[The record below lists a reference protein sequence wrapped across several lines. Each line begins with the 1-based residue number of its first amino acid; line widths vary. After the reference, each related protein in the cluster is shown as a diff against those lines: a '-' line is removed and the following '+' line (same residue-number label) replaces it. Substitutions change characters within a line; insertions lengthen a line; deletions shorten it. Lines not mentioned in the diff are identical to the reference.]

1 MKKMHQPALPFP
13 VARDERH
20 IAEYLR
26 QRTGKAVSLVLTDNA
41 TSMISFRKKAESV
54 ALRLHRLFLGSDT
67 CILDEIAGFIKNR
80 RCPMKHTRAFISNNR
95 HALKSPAPRHITIKA
110 CGKQYDLTPIFD
122 GLNRRYF
129 DAAVS
134 SAITWGRRGAR
145 RFPARRTLG
154 TYLEER
160 NLIRINPVLDS
171 SRVPLL
177 YLEFIVYHEMLHA
190 VMESEVKNGRRSI
203 HAKEFRRREM
213 LFEQYD
219 RAVQWERE
227 HR

>member
-1 MKKMHQPALPFP
+1 
-13 VARDERH
+13 
-20 IAEYLR
+20 
-26 QRTGKAVSLVLTDNA
+26 
-41 TSMISFRKKAESV
+41 
-54 ALRLHRLFLGSDT
+54 
-67 CILDEIAGFIKNR
+67 
-80 RCPMKHTRAFISNNR
+80 
-95 HALKSPAPRHITIKA
+95 
-110 CGKQYDLTPIFD
+110 
-122 GLNRRYF
+122 
-129 DAAVS
+129 VS